1 MKSIPSQFDM
11 FELDPSYRAA
21 KSQTTSSDSVLSISN
36 HSDKNEDDLVR
47 ELEDT
52 GRFRIL
58 RKLVH
63 RPIINRADSPFNK
76 LAVLIDTETT
86 GLLHTKDE
94 VIEIGAVAFTYSD
107 DGSFGD
113 VVGVF
118 NALCQPSMPIPP
130 EITRLTGITDE
141 LVAGHSINI
150 QALEAFIEPA
160 DLIIAHNASFDR
172 PFCEKLSSLFIH
184 KSWACS
190 NSEIS
195 WTNHGFEGT
204 KLSYL
209 LGQSDLF
216 HDGHRA
222 TDDCHAL
229 LEILVRQVGETNII
243 PFAELLKASRKTR
256 IRIYAENSPFDLKD
270 HLKSRGYRW
279 SDGSDGRPKAWW
291 IEIDEADYTEE
302 LHYLRTDIYRW
313 KEAAP
318 LSIKL
323 SAQDRFKA
331 K

>member
-1 MKSIPSQFDM
+1 MKSLPRQFDM
-11 FELDPSYRAA
+11 FELDLNYRAVA
-21 KSQTTSSDSVLSISN
+21 SQTTSSDSVLSISS
-36 HSDKNEDDLVR
+36 HSERNEDDLVR

-58 RKLVH
+58 RKLVP
-63 RPIINRADSPFNK
+63 RPIINRQDSPFNK

-86 GLLHTKDE
+86 GLLHNKDE

-118 NALCQPSMPIPP
+118 NGLCQPSMPIPP

-150 QALEAFIEPA
+150 ETLEALIEPA

-184 KSWACS
+184 KAWACS

-195 WTNHGFEGT
+195 WTDHGFEGT
-204 KLSYL
+204 KLGYL
-209 LGQSDLF
+209 LGQSGLF

-229 LEILVRQVGETNII
+229 LEILLRQVGETKVL
-243 PFAELLKASRKTR
+243 PFSELLKASRKTR

-291 IEIDEADYTEE
+291 IEIDEADYAEE